1 MIGGKSV
8 CINCIE
14 SISHLSISKYADSIQ
29 EIRSIVIEK
38 CPFCEKQHIASEE
51 AGFILNEFIM
61 KATELKPEKVY
72 RCPSYDMLDSLVTNL
87 NSDLNELTS
96 KIEYPD
102 IKIREHCD
110 KIRNQI
116 DLATETLLEKISKF
130 REKFIDE
137 INRYEQDCVKNNHS
151 YLDTKTKEVFLK
163 LVRENETKLA
173 KIRSYVNK
181 PKIEEEFVK
190 SLINEAKIQEY
201 KLKNQLKQINGKL
214 FGKKIPYFEE
224 ITFNKVIES
233 SIIGRLNYESLIIL
247 NDLLDIEKV
256 AQPSVVKTIE
266 YPTNVER
273 ALPLI
278 SENCLSETNESE
290 KYLICCG
297 PNLKIINE
305 FHTLVEINFDYT
317 PEFFGTNDK
326 DSIFVQHF
334 RNAWKNNRKEKSHT
348 QTLSIYDYNLNL
360 NYEYGS
366 DFSILACAC
375 DSQNIFV
382 QTTSKNS
389 INVYNWHLEKL
400 ITIGQVIIFTFSFK
414 LIYLE
419 IRIYQGNER
428 FLVIFLI
435 FSF

>member
-163 LVRENETKLA
+163 LVKENETKLA

-214 FGKKIPYFEE
+214 
-224 ITFNKVIES
+224 
-233 SIIGRLNYESLIIL
+233 
-247 NDLLDIEKV
+247 
-256 AQPSVVKTIE
+256 
-266 YPTNVER
+266 
-273 ALPLI
+273 
-278 SENCLSETNESE
+278 
-290 KYLICCG
+290 
-297 PNLKIINE
+297 
-305 FHTLVEINFDYT
+305 
-317 PEFFGTNDK
+317 
-326 DSIFVQHF
+326 
-334 RNAWKNNRKEKSHT
+334 
-348 QTLSIYDYNLNL
+348 
-360 NYEYGS
+360 
-366 DFSILACAC
+366 
-375 DSQNIFV
+375 
-382 QTTSKNS
+382 
-389 INVYNWHLEKL
+389 
-400 ITIGQVIIFTFSFK
+400 
-414 LIYLE
+414 
-419 IRIYQGNER
+419 
-428 FLVIFLI
+428 
-435 FSF
+435 